1 MNLSCLNLIIR
12 IMDTVVEL
20 ELDDETV
27 ALLEAH
33 ADYLG
38 SSIEEYILHYL
49 EWKFAKLPKIILP

>member
-1 MNLSCLNLIIR
+1 
-12 IMDTVVEL
+12 MDTVVEL

-49 EWKFAKLPKIILP
+49 EWKFAKLPKISLP